1 MQSPRSGPDVLV
13 GLDFPDDAGV
23 YRLDAERALVQSV
36 DFFTPVVDDPVDFGA
51 VAATNALSDLY
62 AMGAEPLTALNL
74 VAFPEDLL
82 PLWVLED
89 ILRGSAEVLDRAG
102 VVLLGGHSIDD
113 AEPKFGLAVTGLVHP
128 DHVIRTGGARPGD
141 SLVLTKPIGVGV
153 ITTAAKRG
161 MASRESLEA
170 ALAAMKEL
178 NDVAAQVMKSVGVH
192 AATDVTGFG
201 LLGHVAEMADAS
213 ECTLEIDAS
222 RVPILPGAEALA
234 SRDLFPGGSR
244 SNLSYLVNR
253 NAVEF
258 IGAIPDHRR
267 LLLADAVTSG
277 GLLISV
283 SEEREKC
290 LLEALSARG
299 IRGCVIGRVGSRCD
313 HLAIRVLA
321 GD

>member
-1 MQSPRSGPDVLV
+1 MQSPRSGSDVLV

-36 DFFTPVVDDPVDFGA
+36 DFFTPVVDDPADFGA

-62 AMGAEPLTALNL
+62 AMGAKPLTALNL
-74 VAFPEDLL
+74 VAFPEELL

-128 DHVIRTGGARPGD
+128 DRIIRTGGARPGD

-161 MASRESLEA
+161 IASPQSLEA
-170 ALAAMKEL
+170 ALLAMKEL
-178 NDVAAQVMKSVGVH
+178 NDVAARAMESVGVN

-201 LLGHVAEMADAS
+201 LLGHAAEMADAS
-213 ECTLEIDAS
+213 DCTLEIDAS
-222 RVPILPGAEALA
+222 RVPILEGAEALA
-234 SRDLFPGGSR
+234 SRDVFPGGSR
-244 SNLSYLVNR
+244 SNLDYLVGR
-253 NAVEF
+253 SAVEF
-258 IGAIPDHRR
+258 AGEIPDHRR

-283 SEEREKC
+283 PGDRENG
-290 LLEALSARG
+290 LLDALVRG
-299 IRGCVIGRVGSRCD
+299 GSRGYVIGRAGFRCD
-313 HLAIRVLA
+313 HRAVRVLA
-321 GD
+321 GR